1 MTKHKEP
8 RVPDRAT
15 EKRLD
20 ELRAEAALH
29 GRVEGKGIHPAGA
42 PMPAP
47 MDSTGAT
54 PENGYYGL
62 PLLKAPVWTW
72 EVPLYFFVGGA
83 AGASAVIALAAQVT
97 GADEKLVRDARWI
110 ACIGAN
116 LSAPLLIG
124 DLGRPERFLNMM
136 RIFKPQSPM
145 SVGAWTVA
153 LFGASATTSVLFRTR
168 AKPLGNLA
176 AVAAALSGLGM
187 ATYTGVLLGAT
198 AIPVWQKHVKTL
210 PIHFGASGLASACSA
225 LQLRGHDEPALNALA
240 FLAAAFE
247 TYTGLQIEGDPT
259 VASEP
264 LRSGPTGITIRIGGL
279 FSGPIPLLLRLA
291 GTKSKRA
298 RRAAAFSSLL
308 GSLITRIAWVEA
320 GKASAR
326 DPRVPLDL
334 PASRTP

>member
-1 MTKHKEP
+1 MKEP

-20 ELRAEAALH
+20 ELREEAAKH
-29 GRVEGKGIHPAGA
+29 GRVEGKGIHPPGA

-47 MDSTGAT
+47 VAS
-54 PENGYYGL
+54 PESGYYGL

-72 EVPLYFFVGGA
+72 EIPTYFFVGGA
-83 AGASAVIALAAQVT
+83 AGASAVVALAAQIT

-116 LSAPLLIG
+116 LSAPLLIA

-145 SVGAWTVA
+145 SVGAWIVA
-153 LFGASATTSVLFRTR
+153 LFGASTTTAVIFRSKG
-168 AKPLGNLA
+168 KPLGD
-176 AVAAALSGLGM
+176 AAAFAAAIAGLGM

-198 AIPVWQKHVKTL
+198 AIPAWSKHVKTL
-210 PIHFGASGLASACSA
+210 PMHFGASGLASACSV
-225 LQLRGHDEPALNALA
+225 LQLRGHDEAALNALA
-240 FLAAAFE
+240 LFAAAFE
-247 TYTGLQIEGDPT
+247 TYTGLRIEGDPT

-264 LRSGPTGITIRIGGL
+264 LRTGATGMTTRIGGL
-279 FSGPIPLLLRLA
+279 FSGPIPLVLRIA
-291 GTKSKRA
+291 GAKSKRF

-308 GSLITRIAWVEA
+308 GSLLTRVAWVEA

-334 PASRTP
+334 DESR